1 MRCLHGDAKPVDRR
15 AIFGALLSHSQIC
28 SVLVGPMPSHEAVTL
43 IEEMH
48 RLAQLP
54 FASSVRWLFY
64 LGQEHRGLEDLI
76 EARDWPVRPT
86 LLHARPLTRSVTNV
100 WNQLYEAWIGA

>member
-1 MRCLHGDAKPVDRR
+1 MKPV
-15 AIFGALLSHSQIC
+15 C
-28 SVLVGPMPSHEAVTL
+28 EAVTL

-54 FASSVRWLFY
+54 FASAVRWMFY

-76 EARDWPVRPT
+76 ESRDWPVRPT

-100 WNQLYEAWIGA
+100 WNQLYEAWIGV